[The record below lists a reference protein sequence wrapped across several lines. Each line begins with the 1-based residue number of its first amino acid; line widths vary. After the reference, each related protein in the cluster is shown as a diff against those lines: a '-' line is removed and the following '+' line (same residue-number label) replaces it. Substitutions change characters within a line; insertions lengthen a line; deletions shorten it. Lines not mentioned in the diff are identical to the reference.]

1 MTSMPLLMA
10 AATLA
15 LATLPPPVKH
25 HPVGRCVRVVG
36 VTAPEDART
45 AGFEYL
51 ELALQDLL
59 PLPEPEFA
67 AVVTRLKAVGLPA
80 LSGYGFLPA
89 DLKLVGPGADPAE
102 IDRALKHG
110 LGRARRLGL
119 GMVVL
124 GNLNGKTRQVPEG
137 FDRPQ
142 AERQFLDF
150 ARRAAVLGGQH
161 GITVLV
167 EPMPA
172 RATNLINTVAEGLAL
187 VRRVNHPRLQL
198 LVDYGYLVE
207 TKEDLA
213 ILHTA
218 APHIRQVEIQNPNGR
233 VYPRQADESD
243 YAAFFQALRRG
254 GYRGG
259 FSVHGKPTVFFEDAP
274 RAITLLRGLAA
285 QHLAGTGPNVRR

>member
-1 MTSMPLLMA
+1 MPTLMA
-10 AATLA
+10 ALFLA

-25 HPVGRCVRVVG
+25 HPVGRCVRVLG

-59 PLPEPEFA
+59 PLPDAEFA
-67 AVVTRLKAVGLPA
+67 AVVTRMKAVGLPA

-89 DLKLVGPGADPAE
+89 DSKVVGPGADPAD
-102 IDRALKHG
+102 IDRQLKHG

-119 GMVVL
+119 GMVVF

-137 FDRPQ
+137 FDRQ
-142 AERQFLDF
+142 RAEAQFLDF
-150 ARRAAVLGGQH
+150 ARRAAALGAQH
-161 GITVLV
+161 GITVLI

-172 RATNLINTVAEGLAL
+172 RASNLINTVAEGLAL

-207 TKEDLA
+207 SKEDLE

-218 APHIRQVEIQNPNGR
+218 APHIRQIEIQNPSGR

-274 RAITLLRGLAA
+274 RAITLLRTLAA
-285 QHLAGTGPNVRR
+285 QHLAATGPNVRK